1 MVQPKAKNFI
11 PRDATNIIKGVAIVL
26 MFVHHFF
33 TFPKWHVAGAE
44 FPTLFK
50 LAPYFSEP
58 LKICVAI
65 FAFLTGYFYFF
76 SKQKNLKYSIK
87 KSTDVY
93 LSYAIYY
100 LLLLL
105 PILLFGISLTG
116 KQISLG
122 FLVLDPT
129 VMVFG
134 WYVAFYIL
142 SIFLLPLYDR
152 LSKKASVA
160 IFLITL
166 LLPQITTLI
175 CTTILGGKYQILN
188 EANLLLTW
196 FPCVAGGYLVAK
208 HNLFQQFSDLIK
220 TKNKLL
226 RCLIA
231 LVAMVLAAAVRLV
244 TRHFDFAS
252 AALFIWA
259 ILEIYNCI
267 DHKKLLIPLSLLGKY
282 SLQMWFLHGIFF
294 NICKPYTQGFLF
306 FTDKPILVTLW
317 GLLICFVAAFILDFP
332 VKLLTRAKNK
342 LLRLE

>member
-33 TFPKWHVAGAE
+33 TFPKWHVAGAD
-44 FPTLFK
+44 FSGLYK
-50 LAPYFSEP
+50 LAPYLSEP

-76 SKQKNLKYSIK
+76 SKNKTLKYSIK

-93 LSYAIYY
+93 LTFVIYY

-105 PILLFGISLTG
+105 PVFLFGINLTS
-116 KQISLG
+116 KQIALG
-122 FLVLDPT
+122 FLTLDPS

-134 WYVAFYIL
+134 WYIAFYIL

-160 IFLITL
+160 VFFITL
-166 LLPQITTLI
+166 LLPQITTFI
-175 CTTILGGKYQILN
+175 CFNILGGKHQTLN
-188 EANLLLTW
+188 DINNCFSW

-226 RCLIA
+226 RCLAA
-231 LVAMVLAAAVRLV
+231 LVAMALAATARLI

-259 ILEIYNCI
+259 ILEIYSCI
-267 DHKKLLIPLSLLGKY
+267 NRKKLLLPLSLLGKY
-282 SLQMWFLHGIFF
+282 SLQMWLLHSIFF
-294 NICKPYTQGFLF
+294 NVCKPYTQSFLF
-306 FTDKPILVTLW
+306 FADRPALVTVW
-317 GLLICFVAAFILDFP
+317 GLLLCFAAAFILDFP
-332 VKLLTRAKNK
+332 IKLLTRAKNK